1 MTKKLFVS
9 LPMRNHSIEE
19 LRPQMNDYLKR
30 VEDRLN
36 EEFSLIDTLWEEPEP
51 EDLKHHTYYL
61 GKSITALSNADLVI
75 FVPGWHKAPGCVIE
89 YEICKLYGIP
99 YYLLLTK
106 EDDDA

>member
-19 LRPQMNDYLKR
+19 LRPRMNDYLKR

-36 EEFSLIDTLWEEPEP
+36 EKFSLIDTLWEEPEP

-61 GKSITALSNADLVI
+61 GKSITALSDADLVV
-75 FVPGWHKAPGCVIE
+75 FAPEWHKAQGCVIE
-89 YEICKLYGIP
+89 YEICKLYNIP
-99 YYLLLTK
+99 YYLIK
-106 EDDDA
+106 ETDDA